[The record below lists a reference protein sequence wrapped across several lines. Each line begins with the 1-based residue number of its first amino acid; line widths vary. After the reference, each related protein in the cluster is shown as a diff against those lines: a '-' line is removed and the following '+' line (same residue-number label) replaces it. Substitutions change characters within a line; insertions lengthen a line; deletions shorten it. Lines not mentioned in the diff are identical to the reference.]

1 MGLYLRLYKKI
12 DIIVREMDVCQDKK
26 MHVGC
31 NLALCISQRK
41 AAHSGA
47 PPVCGGP
54 D

>member
-1 MGLYLRLYKKI
+1 MKKI
-12 DIIVREMDVCQDKK
+12 DIIVCEMDVCQDIK

-31 NLALCISQRK
+31 NLASSICQRK

-54 D
+54 V